1 MSLHEVAESSLGVTG
16 QIPIRTRPRRPRPP
30 GIGSSRRAA
39 IAAWPG
45 TPNIVRQVAVDLA
58 DVASPS
64 SVIKE
69 ARNHL
74 PHGAADQTI
83 HHTWSRILDRL
94 DELCRINTLNTYA
107 TATGTM

>member
-1 MSLHEVAESSLGVTG
+1 VRYAVVGRGLLSKREFTG
-16 QIPIRTRPRRPRPP
+16 
-30 GIGSSRRAA
+30 AA
-39 IAAWPG
+39 LRSHLDDSGAIV
-45 TPNIVRQVAVDLA
+45 VRQLAVDLA
-58 DVASPS
+58 DVDSPS

>member
-1 MSLHEVAESSLGVTG
+1 VRYAVVGRGLLSKREFTG
-16 QIPIRTRPRRPRPP
+16 
-30 GIGSSRRAA
+30 AA
-39 IAAWPG
+39 LRSHLDDAGAIV
-45 TPNIVRQVAVDLA
+45 VRQLAVDLA
-58 DVASPS
+58 DGDV
-64 SVIKE
+64 SVIEE

-107 TATGTM
+107 TTTGTM